1 MERLDV
7 RRRKD
12 VGDIFGY
19 ERCLD
24 VAQGMLIQLILLEMM
39 LMLQSLSDVIKIH
52 LKVDKNWKVHYLKV
66 QVLIF
71 GTS

>member
-1 MERLDV
+1 
-7 RRRKD
+7 
-12 VGDIFGY
+12 
-19 ERCLD
+19 
-24 VAQGMLIQLILLEMM
+24 MM